1 MKYKEAMAIGNV
13 LDGII
18 KCSWAAIYDA
28 DGNKLFTLQDK
39 RFQSRVLLANGVK
52 TLEDNNYRNEE
63 IDDKDNVAL
72 SLTFS
77 EQGVSQSV
85 CECRRYVDGYRVPV
99 VLNKKVLRVFES
111 ARDIAES
118 KYKSFKK
125 ILDELEKNPKE
136 DTPWDNSYS
145 TKLRNYTGH
154 VEKWKN
160 LLAKR
165 EKQIADIEAGKE
177 FWVKV
182 KAFEWY
188 PLNTQNVSSEVRKA
202 EADLK
207 RAKQLLAASAVATV
221 I

>member
-1 MKYKEAMAIGNV
+1 MKYKEAMAIGSV
-13 LDGII
+13 LDGVI
-18 KCSWAAIYDA
+18 KCTWAEIFDA
-28 DGNKLFTLQDK
+28 EGNKVFTLQDK
-39 RFQSRVLLANGVK
+39 RFHDRMLTATGKKVLVDNGNN
-52 TLEDNNYRNEE
+52 ED
-63 IDDKDNVAL
+63 IDSKDNV
-72 SLTFS
+72 SLDLVYS

-99 VLNKKVLRVFES
+99 VLNAKVLRVFQS
-111 ARDIAES
+111 AMDTAEHKYS
-118 KYKSFKK
+118 KYKEV
-125 ILDELEKNPKE
+125 LDGLLANPQE
-136 DTPWDNSYS
+136 EHQWDISYS
-145 TKLRNYTGH
+145 TKLQNARAN
-154 VEKWKN
+154 VSKWSS
-160 LLAKR
+160 LLEKR

-188 PLNTQNVSSEVRKA
+188 PLNTQNVSSEVQQA